1 MVASEKMQR
10 HGQTPPFE
18 SLSNARGS
26 QHLGRAGLPP
36 PENDGGPSEV
46 GAPLP
51 VRFAR

>member
-26 QHLGRAGLPP
+26 QHLGRAGLP
-36 PENDGGPSEV
+36 EDGP
-46 GAPLP
+46 PLP